1 MHMICPRR
9 VLLVFRK
16 KLSEM
21 EWLIM
26 DVEGGER
33 DRVKLKKMEGE
44 NKKQIREKEFKCR
57 R

>member
-1 MHMICPRR
+1 MICPRR